1 MKYLCARGSRQ
12 GGRPS
17 NQDRVA
23 IATRENAV
31 LMVLGDG
38 LGGHKGGEI
47 AAETLCHVALQA
59 FQAVRT
65 PLIRDPSSFLAFAAF
80 HAHERLRQLGQR
92 FSPPIEPRTT
102 CVLCLVQ
109 SGRAYWVHIGDSRL
123 YHFHHGQLAGRTRD
137 DTTVDAFR
145 ERGILDESEG
155 RHHPD
160 KSRLLACLGASTDP
174 VLNLGAETL
183 LGLGDTLLL
192 CSDGVW
198 ETLGTAEIVHFLA
211 QPVLDFGLNDLLLAA
226 ETRHPGRAD
235 NISAVAL
242 RWQEPIAA
250 TTGRTGGA
258 RTITARQLWAEG
270 QQLAVT
276 KKLQRQD

>member
-12 GGRPS
+12 GGRSS

-47 AAETLCHVALQA
+47 AAETLCRVALQA
-59 FQAVRT
+59 FQAIRT
-65 PLIRDPSSFLAFAAF
+65 PVINDPSSFLAFTAF
-80 HAHERLRQLGQR
+80 HAHDTLRQLGQR
-92 FSPPIEPRTT
+92 FTPPIEPRTT

-109 SGRAYWVHIGDSRL
+109 LGRAYWAHIGDSRL
-123 YHFHHGQLAGRTRD
+123 YHFHHGRLAGRTRD
-137 DTTVDAFR
+137 DTTIDTFR
-145 ERGILDESEG
+145 ERGILDETEG
-155 RHHPD
+155 RYHPD
-160 KSRLLACLGASTDP
+160 KSRLLACLGAAADP

-198 ETLGTAEIVHFLA
+198 ETLGTAEIVRFLA
-211 QPVLDFGLNDLLLAA
+211 QPVLDNGLTDLLLAA

-242 RWQEPIAA
+242 RWQEPMAA
-250 TTGRTGGA
+250 ASGRALRA

-270 QQLAVT
+270 QRLAVT
-276 KKLQRQD
+276 RKLQRPE